1 MESGFTMSTDITMSN
16 EANGTTKIDTAMS
29 QSQILQPDSRI
40 LHRRDFLKQAATLG
54 GVALALSNL
63 RLNAL
68 AADPAAT
75 APAPKNP
82 APTKAKSPVVGPQGK
97 LTPKTETTN
106 KVISSATAG
115 KKVASQH
122 PVQPYNADE
131 AIVAKTF
138 PNLSTVDGLSPN
150 QLNQHIEL
158 YTGYVK
164 KINEIE
170 TQIASA
176 SPESLN
182 LANATY
188 SGFRELHHEQTY
200 ALNAVV
206 LHEYYFENLGG
217 ALKPPTDTE
226 MFHTIIS
233 KEFGSWESYIS
244 QLKAVGKLARG
255 WAITGYN
262 MRDHRIHNYALDL
275 HNQNV
280 PMQVIPLVVLDVY
293 EHAYMIDFGTR
304 RAAYLDAFFRNINW
318 QVADA
323 RLKTMMFHA

>member
-1 MESGFTMSTDITMSN
+1 MESGLTMETGINTSD
-16 EANGTTKIDTAMS
+16 ETTKTDAAMLES
-29 QSQILQPDSRI
+29 PILQPDSRI

-68 AADPAAT
+68 AADPATTAT
-75 APAPKNP
+75 APKNP
-82 APTKAKSPVVGPQGK
+82 APIKAKSPVVGPQGK
-97 LTPKTETTN
+97 LPPKTETAS
-106 KVISSATAG
+106 KAISSTTASS
-115 KKVASQH
+115 KKAPAQH
-122 PVQPYNADE
+122 PVQPYNPDE
-131 AIVAKTF
+131 SIVAKTF

-170 TQIASA
+170 TQISA
-176 SPESLN
+176 APAESLS
-182 LANATY
+182 LANPTY

-217 ALKPPTDTE
+217 ALRPPTDTE

-293 EHAYMIDFGTR
+293 EHAYMIDFGTH